1 MNNVDIRCSVL
12 KVYIIIQKCIFM
24 YLMECFF
31 FAFIFYNMLFVIE
44 IGTFSIN
51 FFLGKKKL
59 WKKF

>member
-1 MNNVDIRCSVL
+1 
-12 KVYIIIQKCIFM
+12 M

-31 FAFIFYNMLFVIE
+31 FAFIFYVANMLFVIE
-44 IGTFSIN
+44 IGTFSMN